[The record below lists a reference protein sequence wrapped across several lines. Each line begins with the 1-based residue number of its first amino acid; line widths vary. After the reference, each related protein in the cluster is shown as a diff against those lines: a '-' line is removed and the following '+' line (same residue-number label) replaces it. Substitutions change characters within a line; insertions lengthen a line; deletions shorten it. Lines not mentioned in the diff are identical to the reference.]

1 MKIESMTTK
10 ELKALAAKKTT
21 SADTYLLAMNEIMAR
36 MSKRE
41 YSDFI
46 ATFEIED

>member
-1 MKIESMTTK
+1 MKNLATK
-10 ELKALAAKKTT
+10 ELKAIAAKKTT
-21 SADTYLLAMNEIMAR
+21 SSDTYLLAMNEIMSR

>member
-1 MKIESMTTK
+1 MKNLTTQ
-10 ELKALAAKKTT
+10 ELKAIAAKKNT
-21 SADTYLLAMNEIMAR
+21 SADTYLLAMTEIMSR

-41 YSDFI
+41 YREFI